1 MQEWADVAYGQ
12 IMEQAKT
19 DALYC
24 QRLGACRKLEPAYLA
39 VLDKLDTEDQ
49 AALEAYISACEELE
63 HRLAQLAYEFGKTRL

>member
-19 DALYC
+19 VVLYC
-24 QRLGACRKLEPAYLA
+24 RLLSACRELEPVYLE
-39 VLDKLDTEDQ
+39 VLDKLADGDK